1 MRERVERTLRSHA
14 LLKPGAATWVAVS
27 GGVDSMVL
35 LHVLS
40 TLGHPLKAVHID
52 HGLRGGESD
61 ADAEL
66 VRSFCEAI
74 NVPLVLERVD
84 VKALAA
90 SSGSSTQMAARSLR
104 YEVFQQCVDQG
115 PAVLAMAHHADDAVE
130 TFFIHAM
137 QGMGMRGRAGIP
149 LRSGPFIRPFLE
161 VDRASILDYAHRHAV
176 PFREDSSNRDPVYLR
191 SRVRHELLPFL
202 ESMRAGSVSV
212 LKRDMVLAR
221 EMDRA
226 VQCHLASVVG
236 PLMPDAFGALHVARN
251 IILGSGMPHLVLQH
265 VLHGLGLHPDRME
278 DILHALEDG
287 HVGARFPAGTREVF
301 VDRDGLVIAPV
312 QQELPIWT
320 IPTWT
325 DMPVE
330 LPLLVID
337 KASSPGPAAFDRQVA
352 HVRQEAL
359 RFPLVLRPWQLGD
372 RMRPAG
378 LGGSKLVSDILV
390 DAKVPLHRKRNAY
403 VLISG
408 DRIIWLCGLRLAEGA
423 AADPGGAGAI
433 SLEWLGGALVS

>member
-1 MRERVERTLRSHA
+1 
-14 LLKPGAATWVAVS
+14 
-27 GGVDSMVL
+27 
-35 LHVLS
+35 
-40 TLGHPLKAVHID
+40 
-52 HGLRGGESD
+52 
-61 ADAEL
+61 
-66 VRSFCEAI
+66 
-74 NVPLVLERVD
+74 
-84 VKALAA
+84 
-90 SSGSSTQMAARSLR
+90 
-104 YEVFQQCVDQG
+104 
-115 PAVLAMAHHADDAVE
+115 
-130 TFFIHAM
+130 
-137 QGMGMRGRAGIP
+137 
-149 LRSGPFIRPFLE
+149 
-161 VDRASILDYAHRHAV
+161 
-176 PFREDSSNRDPVYLR
+176 
-191 SRVRHELLPFL
+191 
-202 ESMRAGSVSV
+202 
-212 LKRDMVLAR
+212 
-221 EMDRA
+221 
-226 VQCHLASVVG
+226 
-236 PLMPDAFGALHVARN
+236 
-251 IILGSGMPHLVLQH
+251 
-265 VLHGLGLHPDRME
+265 ME

-330 LPLLVID
+330 LPLRVID